1 MMKKY
6 YESSELKD
14 SDKAFLTYI
23 RYKRICMMK
32 KYYESSELK
41 DSDQAFHTYI
51 RYRENLYD
59 EKILR
64 VERIKGF

>member
-1 MMKKY
+1 MKKY

-23 RYKRICMMK
+23 RY
-32 KYYESSELK
+32 
-41 DSDQAFHTYI
+41 
-51 RYRENLYD
+51 RENLYD